1 MKPKTIKFITS
12 PKKLKSGES
21 YHIHYADN
29 SKKLA
34 CYGHSERGMNV
45 FLALPNTII
54 ITDQQIQDGEIKL
67 EYIKTF

>member
-1 MKPKTIKFITS
+1 MKTKTVKFIS

-34 CYGHSERGMNV
+34 CYGHSESGLNV
-45 FLALPNTII
+45 FLRLNDPII
-54 ITDQQIQDGEIKL
+54 ITDQQIQNGEIKL